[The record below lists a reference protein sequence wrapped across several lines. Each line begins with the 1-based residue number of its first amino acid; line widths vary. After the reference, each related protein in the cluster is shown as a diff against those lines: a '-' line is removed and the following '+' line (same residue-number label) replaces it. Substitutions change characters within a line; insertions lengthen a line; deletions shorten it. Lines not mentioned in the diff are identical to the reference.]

1 MSRIQACLQNL
12 KQQNKKALIPF
23 ITAGDPQ
30 QDSTVPLLHEL
41 VANGAD
47 IIELGIPF
55 SDPMA
60 DGPVIQLADE
70 RALANGISTRHV
82 LDMVTVFRQENQT
95 TPIVLM
101 GYLNPIEVY
110 GYDAFANDAAAAGV
124 DGIII
129 VDMPPEAAQKPVALL
144 DQAGIDCIFLI
155 APTTSEQRIEK
166 IASFGRGYLY
176 YVSLKGVT
184 GSGNL
189 DVEAVN
195 QRLETIRKITDL
207 PVAVG
212 FGIKDAQTARQLGK
226 NADGVVVGSALVNV
240 IAQNQ
245 NNTGEMIRQ
254 AGEFI
259 QSLRQGLD
267 NEFNLPA

>member
-1 MSRIQACLQNL
+1 MSRIRACLQNL
-12 KQQNKKALIPF
+12 KQLNKKAVIPF

-30 QDSTVPLLHEL
+30 LDSTVPLLHQL
-41 VANGAD
+41 VESGAD

-70 RALANGISTRHV
+70 RALANGVTTRHV
-82 LDMVTVFRQENQT
+82 LDMVSEFRQKDQI

-101 GYLNPIEVY
+101 GYLNPIEVF
-110 GYDAFANDAAAAGV
+110 GYEQFAQEAAKAGV

-144 DQAGIDCIFLI
+144 DEVGIDCIFLI
-155 APTTSEQRIEK
+155 APTTSEQRIGK

-189 DVEAVN
+189 DVEEVN

-212 FGIKDAQTARQLGK
+212 FGIKDAETARLIGQ

-245 NNTGEMIRQ
+245 NNAGEMIRQ

-267 NEFNLPA
+267 N

>member
-1 MSRIQACLQNL
+1 MSRIKACLQSL

-30 QDSTVPLLHEL
+30 KESTVAIMHQL
-41 VANGAD
+41 VSSGAD

-70 RALANGISTRHV
+70 RALAHGTTTV
-82 LDMVTVFRQENQT
+82 DALAMVSEFRQSDQI
-95 TPIVLM
+95 TPVVLM

-110 GYDAFANDAAAAGV
+110 GYEKFAQDASVAGV
-124 DGIII
+124 DGLIT
-129 VDMPPEAAQKPVALL
+129 VDLPPEAADPALEQL
-144 DQAGIDCIFLI
+144 DKVGIESIFLI
-155 APTTSEQRIEK
+155 APTTSEKRIAK
-166 IASFGRGYLY
+166 IAEKGRGYLY

-184 GSGNL
+184 GAANVDG
-189 DVEAVN
+189 DAVN
-195 QRLETIRKITDL
+195 ARLETIRKITDL
-207 PVAVG
+207 PIAVG
-212 FGIKDAQTARQLGK
+212 FGIKDAETARLIGK
-226 NADGVVVGSALVNV
+226 NADGVVVGSALVNI

-245 NNTGEMIRQ
+245 NDGDALLSQ
-254 AGEFI
+254 LAEFT

-267 NEFNLPA
+267 Q